1 MAECHLRPPAA
12 AFAAAFALAA
22 AITNPHSAMARTTA
36 QPWEQNL
43 RQLVKA
49 AHGRGWSMGPHRGGR
64 TQLTRRFSDGSRAS
78 VTTATPWAPASSPAL
93 LALVERIDALM
104 REHPQLGLADA
115 AQRVGAITST
125 ASAATLRE
133 GAADWAALA
142 EGFRRYLVE
151 QTARVK
157 PKTWKNTYHRHVE
170 QTLAVLAGKPAPRT
184 GQAVLERLLEAHPTP
199 AGGTGRRER
208 LGNAARFLTWAVDH
222 GGAAERYRPPA
233 SRRELIGR
241 RGQAKHQGVPL
252 RDDQALRVYRA
263 IVDPRWR
270 LAWGLLV
277 VFGLRPA
284 ELGVCQAEGS
294 VLRVGGVK
302 ANSTGAHGSRPVKPL
317 DPQGAPGL
325 GRELLAV
332 LAERGR
338 DALPPDCVAALW
350 STRMQQQL
358 VRHTPVWADVLA
370 EAAATNQG
378 HLTVYSTRHGYAW
391 RGGQVYLLTPRV
403 LASLMGHTIQ
413 VHLRHYGEGAAEA
426 EVAAAVDAAVAR
438 VHPTPARAG

>member
-1 MAECHLRPPAA
+1 
-12 AFAAAFALAA
+12 
-22 AITNPHSAMARTTA
+22 MARTTA

-78 VTTATPWAPASSPAL
+78 VTTATPWAPASSQAL

-157 PKTWKNTYHRHVE
+157 PKTWKNTYRRHVE

-233 SRRELIGR
+233 SRR
-241 RGQAKHQGVPL
+241 
-252 RDDQALRVYRA
+252 
-263 IVDPRWR
+263 
-270 LAWGLLV
+270 
-277 VFGLRPA
+277 
-284 ELGVCQAEGS
+284 
-294 VLRVGGVK
+294 
-302 ANSTGAHGSRPVKPL
+302 
-317 DPQGAPGL
+317 
-325 GRELLAV
+325 
-332 LAERGR
+332 
-338 DALPPDCVAALW
+338 
-350 STRMQQQL
+350 
-358 VRHTPVWADVLA
+358 
-370 EAAATNQG
+370 
-378 HLTVYSTRHGYAW
+378 
-391 RGGQVYLLTPRV
+391 
-403 LASLMGHTIQ
+403 
-413 VHLRHYGEGAAEA
+413 
-426 EVAAAVDAAVAR
+426 
-438 VHPTPARAG
+438 